1 MDAIEGRLRASF
13 ARQTMMTTLGAEMA
27 RAAAGEVVIAAP
39 IAQHLMQ
46 QQGAAHAGLAF
57 SIGDSAAGYAA
68 LSVLPE
74 GSEVVTVEMKINL
87 LAPAVGA
94 RLVAE
99 GRVVKAGRRIVV
111 VASDVWAEGPAGR
124 KQVATMLGTMVPV
137 EA

>member
-1 MDAIEGRLRASF
+1 MDAIEARLRASF

-27 RAAAGEVVIAAP
+27 LAVAGEVVIAAP
-39 IAQHLMQ
+39 IAPHLMQ

-111 VASDVWAEGPAGR
+111 VAADVWAEGPAGR
-124 KQVATMLGTMVPV
+124 KQVATMLGTMVPA

>member
-1 MDAIEGRLRASF
+1 
-13 ARQTMMTTLGAEMA
+13 
-27 RAAAGEVVIAAP
+27 
-39 IAQHLMQ
+39 
-46 QQGAAHAGLAF
+46 
-57 SIGDSAAGYAA
+57 
-68 LSVLPE
+68 
-74 GSEVVTVEMKINL
+74 MKINL

-111 VASDVWAEGPAGR
+111 VAADVWAEGPAGR